1 MTLASNPSTAAAQ
14 RMTLEEYWNFNDG
27 TETRHELVDG
37 VLVEMGAESTLNI
50 EIGSFL
56 FAMFLQVVPHYLIHK
71 GTEVETPA
79 GQATSRYPDLLVLTE
94 ACAAALKGQARSII
108 RAGMPSPALV
118 VEMVSP
124 GEPGE
129 LNYDR
134 DYVHKPAEYATR
146 GIPEYWIVD
155 PHREVVVVLKLNG
168 NAYSKQEFRE
178 EQVIISALFPTLKL
192 SAPQVLSAG
201 Q

>member
-1 MTLASNPSTAAAQ
+1 MTLATNRSATTQ
-14 RMTLEEYWNFNDG
+14 QMTLKEYLEFEDG
-27 TETRHELVDG
+27 TETRTELVDG

-50 EIGSFL
+50 AIGSFL

-71 GTEVETPA
+71 GTEIETPG

-94 ACAAALKGQARSII
+94 ACAAALKGKARAIV
-108 RAGMPSPALV
+108 RTEMPAPALV
-118 VEMVSP
+118 VEVVSP

-134 DYVHKPAEYATR
+134 DYLHKPTEYAVR

-155 PHREVVVVLKLNG
+155 PHRQTVTVLKLEG
-168 NAYSKQEFRE
+168 NTYSKREFE
-178 EQVIISALFPTLKL
+178 AEQVIVSPLFPALTLTAL
-192 SAPQVLSAG
+192 QVLSAG